1 MKTEDFTINNGS
13 VQKELE
19 DLRENLRNKQF
30 SDVVDDEGNQYVDL
44 VMEGGGMLGIAL
56 VGYVYTLEQVGI
68 RFLQLGGTS
77 AGSINAL
84 LMAAAGPKNKPS
96 TDWLLEILA
105 SKNFYDFVDGDS
117 DAKDFIKAVTSKS
130 RALKLAWK
138 GAQVI
143 DNIREDFGL
152 NPGHNFHG
160 WMTELLKTKN
170 VDTLAKLKEMRQ
182 QGNDLLKLRDGQ
194 PYTSE
199 DIGRFALVAAD
210 ITTQTKVN
218 FPEMADLYWANP
230 DQVNPAD
237 FVRASMSIPLFFHP
251 YRITNLPFGEKQ
263 LQKWRNVGYFG
274 NVPDE
279 IFFIDGGINSNFPI
293 DLFHNHN
300 RVPNAPTFGVKL
312 GVDRHHPRIIRK
324 VPDLLG
330 AIFDSARQTHDF
342 DFIARNPDYKH
353 LVHCLDTDTFNW
365 LDFNMPDTEKRRL
378 FELGVRGAATFLT
391 KFNWE
396 KYKELRK
403 ALVGVNQTSA
413 DMDAASPAPKPLLA
427 DLNPN

>member
-1 MKTEDFTINNGS
+1 MKTEDFTTNNGF
-13 VQKELE
+13 VQNELE
-19 DLRENLRNKQF
+19 SLRDHLKNKKF
-30 SDVVDDEGNQYVDL
+30 SDVVDEEGNQYVDL

-56 VGYVYTLEQVGI
+56 VGYVYTLEQFGI

-96 TDWLLEILA
+96 SEWLLEIMA
-105 SKNFYDFVDGDS
+105 EKDFYDFVDGDS

-152 NPGHNFHG
+152 NPGSNFHN
-160 WMTELLKTKN
+160 WMSELLKKKN
-170 VDTLAKLKEMRQ
+170 VDTLAKLKELRK
-182 QGNDLLKLRDGQ
+182 QGNDMLRLRDGT
-194 PYTSE
+194 PYAAA
-199 DIGRFALVAAD
+199 DAGRFALVAAD

-218 FPEMADLYWANP
+218 FPEMSDLYWANP

-237 FVRASMSIPLFFHP
+237 FVRSSMSIPFFFHP
-251 YRITNLPFGEKQ
+251 YRLRNLPFGEKQ
-263 LQKWRNVGYFG
+263 LEKWRKVGYSG

-279 IFFIDGGINSNFPI
+279 VFFLDGGINSNFPI

-300 RVPNAPTFGVKL
+300 KVPNAPTFGVKL

-342 DFIARNPDYKH
+342 DFISRNPDYKH
-353 LVHCLDTDTFNW
+353 LVHCLDTASFNW
-365 LDFNMPDTEKRRL
+365 LDFNMPDAEKRRL
-378 FELGVRGAATFLT
+378 FEVGVRGAATFLT
-391 KFNWE
+391 RFNWE
-396 KYKELRK
+396 KYKQLRQELVHVNK
-403 ALVGVNQTSA
+403 ASA
-413 DMDAASPAPKPLLA
+413 EMDAQMPTPDPLLA
-427 DLNPN
+427 DVSPN